1 MRYARFE
8 AAARHGSFSE
18 AAGELNLTAA
28 AVGQDGLIGL
38 HELRSSTF

>member
-28 AVGQDGLIGL
+28 RGD
-38 HELRSSTF
+38 RPS